1 MCTRFTP
8 LSHTEAQSVL
18 DSLYKTGSAHIRNQD
33 SAGEA
38 ADAYPGTTVPLFVLG
53 PDNKLFTQ
61 AARWRFESDH
71 LGKLLFNTRIET
83 ACQQYHSQRGMWARA
98 IRSGRCLIPARA
110 FFERNASD
118 IAFSEKT
125 GKPTKR
131 LYRISLVGT
140 KAFLMAGI
148 YDEGHF
154 SLITTEPNSI
164 MTPIHNR
171 MPLVL
176 DAGESHI
183 WLSDNFGSLADRS
196 NVQLTAQPAD

>member
-61 AARWRFESDH
+61 SARWGFESDH

-83 ACQQYHSQRGMWARA
+83 ACNNITH
-98 IRSGRCLIPARA
+98 
-110 FFERNASD
+110 NA
-118 IAFSEKT
+118 AC
-125 GKPTKR
+125 GHVP
-131 LYRISLVGT
+131 YSLV
-140 KAFLMAGI
+140 AAL
-148 YDEGHF
+148 YQHVPF
-154 SLITTEPNSI
+154 SREMPATLPLAKKQANRQSGSI
-164 MTPIHNR
+164 
-171 MPLVL
+171 
-176 DAGESHI
+176 G
-183 WLSDNFGSLADRS
+183 FRS
-196 NVQLTAQPAD
+196 